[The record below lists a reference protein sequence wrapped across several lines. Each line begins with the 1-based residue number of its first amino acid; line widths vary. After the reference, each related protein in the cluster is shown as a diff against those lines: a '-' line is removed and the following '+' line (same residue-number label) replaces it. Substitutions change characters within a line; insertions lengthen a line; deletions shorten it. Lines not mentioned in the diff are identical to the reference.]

1 MKLWKPGNRQWRE
14 KPAAPPAE
22 PLTLPALIWLLV
34 ALGLAVAPH
43 AREMPVWLTV
53 LFFTIAVWRG
63 FLALRNRP
71 LPSRWL
77 LLVVAVLAGAGV
89 LIDFRTLF
97 GRDAGVALLVAMSA
111 CKLLET
117 RGLRDGVVLVFLGY
131 LLVMSNLLYS
141 QEIPMVAYLFA
152 VVLAM
157 LAAQV
162 MIHRQHAGLGALAPL
177 RLAGKMALQ
186 AVPVMLILF
195 ILFPRIPG
203 PLWGLPKD
211 AYKGRTGLSDE
222 MMPGT
227 VSELI
232 KSDAVAFRAR
242 FTGPIPPPRELY
254 WRGPVLWNFD
264 GRRWASGEGSPRN
277 VPMPFTPEGAAL
289 EYSVILEPSNR
300 IWLFALDLPAS
311 LPPQAG
317 MTPSFQLLRQQP
329 VNEVYRYSM
338 RSYLKYRT
346 GDLEASERARALRL
360 PSWGNRRARELVAE
374 WRARD
379 ARPEALVN
387 AGLTLFREQAFY
399 YTLTPPLLGSD
410 SVDEFLFR
418 TRQGFCEHYASAFV
432 FLMRAAGVP
441 ARVVTG
447 YQGGERNTFGDYLI
461 VRQSDA
467 HAWAEIWLEGQGW
480 VRVDPTGAVAPN
492 RVQQGLYAAVADAEN
507 LPFLIRRGGDSEW
520 LRQLAMGW
528 DSLNNSWNEWVLAYG
543 PDRQKE
549 FLSGL
554 GFGPVD
560 WADMTVAMTV
570 ALGGFSLLVAGWRWR
585 RQSSRDPVVRAWQR
599 FCARLA
605 RRGLARD
612 AHEGPLAF
620 AERVA
625 VSRPKLADS
634 ARVIG
639 GLYAVLRYG
648 PGVSLEEVRQLQ
660 KIVREFKV

>member
-1 MKLWKPGNRQWRE
+1 MKLWNRKQRP
-14 KPAAPPAE
+14 KRQAPSAPPVE
-22 PLTLPALIWLLV
+22 PLTLPALLWLLA
-34 ALGLAVAPH
+34 ALLLAVVPH
-43 AREMPVWLTV
+43 AWELPVWLTV
-53 LFFTIAVWRG
+53 AFYGVAGWRG
-63 FLALRNRP
+63 MIALRDRR
-71 LPSRWL
+71 LPPRGL
-77 LLVVAVLAGAGV
+77 VLVVAVLAGGGV

-97 GRDAGVALLVAMSA
+97 GRDAGVALLVAMTA

-141 QEIPMVAYLFA
+141 QEILMVAYLFG
-152 VVLAM
+152 VVLTM

-162 MIHRQHAGLGALAPL
+162 MIHRQHAGFKALAPL
-177 RLAGKMALQ
+177 WLTGKMALR
-186 AVPVMLILF
+186 AIPVMLILF
-195 ILFPRIPG
+195 LLFPRIPG
-203 PLWGLPKD
+203 PLWGLPRD
-211 AYKGRTGLSDE
+211 AYKGRTGLSEE

-227 VSELI
+227 VSELS
-232 KSDAVAFRAR
+232 KSDEVAFRAR
-242 FTGPIPPPRELY
+242 FAGPVPPPDQLY

-264 GRRWASGEGSPRN
+264 GRRWSSGDRAPRSTP
-277 VPMPFTPEGAAL
+277 VPFTPEGEAL
-289 EYSVILEPSNR
+289 EYTVILEPSNR
-300 IWLFALDLPAS
+300 IWLFALDLPAI
-311 LPPQAG
+311 LPPQSG

-329 VNEVYRYSM
+329 INEVYRYQM
-338 RSYLKYRT
+338 RSYPRYRT
-346 GDLEASERARALRL
+346 GGLEAAERNRGLWL
-360 PSWGNRRARELVAE
+360 PRSGNPRARELAAE
-374 WRARD
+374 WL
-379 ARPEALVN
+379 ARPLQPAAMVDAAL
-387 AGLTLFREQAFY
+387 ALFREQAFY
-399 YTLTPPLLGSD
+399 YTLNPPLLGSN

-467 HAWAEIWLEGQGW
+467 HAWAEVWLEGRGW
-480 VRVDPTGAVAPN
+480 VRVDPTAAVAPN
-492 RVQQGLYAAVADAEN
+492 RIQEGLYAAVADAED
-507 LPFLIRRGGDSEW
+507 LPFLIRRGGDSAW

-570 ALGGFSLLVAGWRWR
+570 ALGVLGLLVAGLRLR
-585 RQSSRDPVVRAWQR
+585 NQGSRDPVARAWER

-625 VSRPKLADS
+625 INRPELAES
-634 ARVIG
+634 ARAIG
-639 GLYAVLRYG
+639 SLYALLRYG
-648 PGVSLEEVRQLQ
+648 SGFSAEGIRQLQ
-660 KIVREFKV
+660 RLVREFRV